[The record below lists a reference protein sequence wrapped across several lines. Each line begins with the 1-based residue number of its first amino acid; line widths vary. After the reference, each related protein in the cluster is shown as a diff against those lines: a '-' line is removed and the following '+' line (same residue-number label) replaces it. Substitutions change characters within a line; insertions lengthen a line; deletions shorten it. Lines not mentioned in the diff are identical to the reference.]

1 MSALGDNGPLVIVGG
16 GIAGAYLAAMLGRRG
31 HQVAM
36 FDSRPDP
43 RTDTHGGGRSI
54 NLAIAERGLL
64 ALRQLDLVDEITP
77 LVVPMAGRI
86 VHDAERSGVSGL
98 QPYGTLD
105 DEVLWSVDRTAF
117 TVALLNAA
125 ESTGNVETYFR
136 QRCRDIDFEL
146 GLLTLADGTQDE
158 LWHQVP
164 FGTVFGADG
173 VASIV
178 RSEIAEHRQAEGLPA
193 QVRRDMLSHR
203 YVELEIAADIDGAF
217 KLDPNGLHIWPRN
230 DFMLIA
236 LPNPTGDFTA
246 TLFMAAAGN
255 APSFDAVSA
264 SAEIAAFFGEY
275 FPDLNELVPDLV
287 EQYIDAPLGRL
298 GTIRTTGWS
307 YGDQAVLVGDSAH
320 GIVPFHGQ
328 GMNLALESA
337 MTLVD
342 ELEAQPDDIAGAF
355 ASFERNRRPNADAI
369 ADMAL
374 ENYVEMR
381 DKVNNADYIIKRQLA
396 LILTEQLPQY
406 FRPRYN
412 LVMFSSMP
420 YALAEQR
427 GDVQDALLADLVEGC
442 STVAEVDM
450 AVAADRVIALG
461 PLADVGAE

>member
-1 MSALGDNGPLVIVGG
+1 MSSLGDNGPLIVVGG

-31 HQVAM
+31 HQVSM

-43 RTDTHGGGRSI
+43 RRDDQGGGRSI
-54 NLAIAERGLL
+54 NLAIAERGLR
-64 ALRQLDLVDEITP
+64 ALRELDLVDTIKP

-86 VHDAERSGVSGL
+86 VHDAERSGVTGL

-105 DEVLWSVDRTAF
+105 DEVLWSVDRTEF
-117 TVALLNAA
+117 TIALLDAA
-125 ESTGNVETYFR
+125 EATGNVQIYFR

-146 GLLTLADGTQDE
+146 GLATFADGAQDD
-158 LWHQVP
+158 LWHQVR

-178 RSEIAEHRQAEGLPA
+178 RSEIVDHRVASGA
-193 QVRRDMLSHR
+193 AASVRRDMLNHR
-203 YVELEIAADIDGAF
+203 YVELEIPADAAGEF
-217 KLDPNGLHIWPRN
+217 KLDPNGLHIWPRD

-246 TLFMAAAGN
+246 TLFMAAAGH
-255 APSFDAVSA
+255 APSFEAIGSP
-264 SAEIAAFFGEY
+264 AEIAAFFSEY
-275 FPDLNELVPDLV
+275 FPDLDDLVPDLV

-307 YGDQAVLVGDSAH
+307 YRDQAVLVGDSAH

-337 MTLVD
+337 LALI
-342 ELEAQPDDIAGAF
+342 EHIEAQPDDVAEAF
-355 ASFERNRRPNADAI
+355 ADFEAARRPHADSI

-381 DKVNNADYIIKRQLA
+381 DKVNDADYIIKRQLA
-396 LILTEQLPQY
+396 LRLAERFPNH

-420 YALAEQR
+420 YADAERR
-427 GDVQDALLADLVEGC
+427 GDIQDGLLADLAAGC
-442 STVAEVDM
+442 SSIDDVDM
-450 AVAADRVIALG
+450 ETAAVRVLALG
-461 PLADVGAE
+461 ELADQTT